1 METVTINSEKIKQAI
16 DNYMQDYILE
26 VFEFFIGEPLYNY
39 AKMLYNTNIIVFDL
53 DKFEKLFEY
62 GDDYKDYIGLSLKDS
77 IIKKYDPV
85 LALFIEEIVCH
96 NQFMT
101 IGIITE

>member
-1 METVTINSEKIKQAI
+1 METVTINSEKIKQAVN
-16 DNYMQDYILE
+16 NYMQDYILE

-62 GDDYKDYIGLSLKDS
+62 G
-77 IIKKYDPV
+77 
-85 LALFIEEIVCH
+85 
-96 NQFMT
+96 
-101 IGIITE
+101 

>member
-1 METVTINSEKIKQAI
+1 METVTINSEKIKQAVN
-16 DNYMQDYILE
+16 NYMQDYILE

-53 DKFEKLFEY
+53 DKFEKLFEC

-77 IIKKYDPV
+77 IAKKYDSI

-96 NQFMT
+96 NQFMM
-101 IGIITE
+101 IGVITE